1 MELTDK
7 ILEASCKIGAVL
19 IICIC
24 IGLLI
29 NIGKNEKEEK

>member
-7 ILEASCKIGAVL
+7 ILEISCKISAII

-24 IGLLI
+24 IVFLI
-29 NIGKNEKEEK
+29 NIGKNEKE

>member
-7 ILEASCKIGAVL
+7 ILEAGCKIGAMVV
-19 IICIC
+19 ICIC

-29 NIGKNEKEEK
+29 NIGKNEKE

>member
-7 ILEASCKIGAVL
+7 ILEAGCKIGAMVV
-19 IICIC
+19 ICIC

-29 NIGKNEKEEK
+29 KIGKNEKQ

>member
-7 ILEASCKIGAVL
+7 ILETSCKIGAIIL
-19 IICIC
+19 ICIC

-29 NIGKNEKEEK
+29 KIGKNEKEEK